1 MNLLVGLLSVLLL
14 TFATA
19 YFVMQEFAYVAV
31 DRGRLAHLADEGDA
45 AAARALKVTSRLS
58 FTLSGA
64 QLGITVTALL
74 VGYVSEPYLGAGLAD
89 LLSGITSIPYAV
101 SLSFSVVVALI
112 LSTVIQMVVGELGP
126 KNYAIARPTQ
136 LARALSRSTLAYLTV
151 AGPVIRLFD
160 GASTR
165 LLRAVGIE
173 PIEELPQGADPDEL
187 RRIIDESHAGGLLD
201 EDLSEM
207 LDRGLGFR
215 DRTAGEVMTPR
226 VDVVLV
232 AGHESVADVVHRMGS
247 GHSRFPVTG
256 ESVDDVLGV
265 IGTHQVLDVPPPQRA
280 TRAARDVAAE
290 VVRVPD
296 SLPVP
301 EVLERLRAAH
311 QQLTVVIDE
320 YGGFAGIVSL
330 EDIVEEVVG
339 EIEDESDRGLRG
351 PRTAPAR
358 GWRMSARLRL
368 DEVEHTTGVR
378 LPESEHY
385 DTVSGLVLAL
395 LGRVATAGDEVL
407 LEWRPPGEDTVPRR
421 ASVVVEEAR
430 RHVPRIV
437 RLTDLGPVAA
447 TSVEQR

>member
-1 MNLLVGLLSVLLL
+1 MSLVIGLLSVLLL

-19 YFVMQEFAYVAV
+19 YFVLQEFAYVAV
-31 DRGRLAHLADEGDA
+31 DRGRLSQLADEGDE
-45 AAARALKVTSRLS
+45 AAARAMRVTSRLS

-74 VGYVSEPYLGAGLAD
+74 VGYVSEPYLGVGLAQ
-89 LLSGITSIPYAV
+89 LLTGLTGVPTAL
-101 SLSFSVVVALI
+101 SLSISVVVALI
-112 LSTVIQMVVGELGP
+112 LSTVIQMVIGELAP
-126 KNYAIARPTQ
+126 KNYAIARPVD
-136 LARALSRSTLAYLTV
+136 LARRLSRSTLLYLAV
-151 AGPVIRLFD
+151 AGPLIRLFD

-173 PIEELPQGADPDEL
+173 PVEELPQGATPEDL
-187 RRIIDESHAGGLLD
+187 RHIIDESHAGGLLD
-201 EDLSEM
+201 QDLSDL
-207 LDRGLGFR
+207 LDRGLEFR
-215 DRTAGEVMTPR
+215 DRTAAEVMTPR

-232 AGHESVADVVHRMGS
+232 TADERVADVVHRMGS
-247 GHSRFPVTG
+247 GHSRFPVVG

-265 IGTHQVLDVPPPQRA
+265 VGVHQVLAVDADERA
-280 TRAARDVAAE
+280 GRRAGDIAFD

-301 EVLERLRAAH
+301 EVLERLRTEH
-311 QQLTVVIDE
+311 QQLAVVIDE

-339 EIEDESDRGLRG
+339 EIEDESDRRLRG
-351 PRTAPAR
+351 PRTPVVR

-368 DEVEHTTGVR
+368 DEVENETGVR

-395 LGRVATAGDEVL
+395 LGRTATAGDEVVVQ
-407 LEWRPPGEDTVPRR
+407 WRPEQEGAPLRQ
-421 ASVVVEEAR
+421 ASLVVEEAR

-437 RLTDLGPVAA
+437 RLTDLGPVTMEPTA
-447 TSVEQR
+447 

>member
-1 MNLLVGLLSVLLL
+1 MSLLIGLLSVLLL
-14 TFATA
+14 TLATG
-19 YFVMQEFAYVAV
+19 YFVLQEFAYVAV
-31 DRGRLAHLADEGDA
+31 DRGRLAQLADEGDA
-45 AAARALKVTSRLS
+45 AAARAVQVTSRLS

-74 VGYVSEPYLGAGLAD
+74 VGYVSEPYLGAGLAE
-89 LLSGITSIPYAV
+89 LLTGLASVPAGI
-101 SLSFSVVVALI
+101 SLSISVVVALV
-112 LSTVIQMVVGELGP
+112 LSTVIQMVVGELAP
-126 KNYAIARPTQ
+126 KNYAIARPVE
-136 LARALSRSTLAYLTV
+136 LARQLSRSTVIYLAV

-160 GASTR
+160 SASTR

-173 PIEELPQGADPDEL
+173 PVEELPQGATPEDL
-187 RRIIDESHAGGLLD
+187 RHIIDESHAGGLLD
-201 EDLSEM
+201 QDLSDL
-207 LDRGLGFR
+207 LDRGLEFR
-215 DRTAGEVMTPR
+215 ERTADEVMTPR

-232 AGHESVADVVHRMGS
+232 TATDTVADVVHRMGS
-247 GHSRFPVTG
+247 GHSRFPVVG

-265 IGTHQVLDVPPPQRA
+265 IGIHQVLAVPAAER
-280 TRAARDVAAE
+280 TSRAARDVAIE

-301 EVLERLRAAH
+301 EVLERLRAEH
-311 QQLTVVIDE
+311 QQLAVVIDE

-351 PRTAPAR
+351 PRSPVAR

-368 DEVEHTTGVR
+368 DEVENETGVA

-385 DTVSGLVLAL
+385 DTVSGLVLAE
-395 LGRVATAGDEVL
+395 LGRTATAGDEVIV
-407 LEWRPPGEDTVPRR
+407 EWRPEGEETVLRR
-421 ASVVVEEAR
+421 ASLVVEEAR

-437 RLTDLGPVAA
+437 RLTDLGPVDEEV
-447 TSVEQR
+447 SR